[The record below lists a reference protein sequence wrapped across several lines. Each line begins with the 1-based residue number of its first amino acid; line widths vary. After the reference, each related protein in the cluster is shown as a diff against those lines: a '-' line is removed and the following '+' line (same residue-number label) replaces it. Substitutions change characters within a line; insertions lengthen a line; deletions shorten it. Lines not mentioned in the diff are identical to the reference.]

1 MHICHWLMSVIYNQ
15 KLAYLSLTEYIF
27 LAKSIFFIGQMHIC
41 HWLRT
46 LIHKQKP
53 ALLRPALGH
62 PICIGTKKSAK
73 NAKCKIFESCRGFL
87 VGGYSTVAMVDDS
100 HLWTKIITVHL
111 RDVFVFKK
119 SPLDGATGWH
129 VLTICF
135 GLGGSLQSLYAENQ
149 PNVGYYWTCY
159 MCLVSRHI

>member
-1 MHICHWLMSVIYNQ
+1 MHFSHWLMSVIYTQ

-27 LAKSIFFIGQMHIC
+27 FAKCIFLLAKCIFDIDKMHIC

-53 ALLRPALGH
+53 ALLRPALRH
-62 PICIGTKKSAK
+62 PICIGTKKSAN
-73 NAKCKIFESCRGFL
+73 NAKCKIYESCRGFL

-119 SPLDGATGWH
+119 LPLDGATGWH
-129 VLTICF
+129 VLTICL
-135 GLGGSLQSLYAENQ
+135 GLGGRLQSL
-149 PNVGYYWTCY
+149 
-159 MCLVSRHI
+159 